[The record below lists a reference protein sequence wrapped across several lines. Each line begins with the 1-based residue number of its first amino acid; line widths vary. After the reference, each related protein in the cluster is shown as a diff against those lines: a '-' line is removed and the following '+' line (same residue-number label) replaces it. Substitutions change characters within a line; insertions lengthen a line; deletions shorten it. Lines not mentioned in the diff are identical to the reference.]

1 MSRFIIIIKMHGQK
15 AHRSPLYTTLFPYP
29 AVIDERLA
37 YDIGKTNFD
46 ERYFSI

>member
-1 MSRFIIIIKMHGQK
+1 MSRFIIIIKMHGQR
-15 AHRSPLYTTLFPYP
+15 AHRFSLNTTLFPYP

-37 YDIGKTNFD
+37 CDIGKTKFD